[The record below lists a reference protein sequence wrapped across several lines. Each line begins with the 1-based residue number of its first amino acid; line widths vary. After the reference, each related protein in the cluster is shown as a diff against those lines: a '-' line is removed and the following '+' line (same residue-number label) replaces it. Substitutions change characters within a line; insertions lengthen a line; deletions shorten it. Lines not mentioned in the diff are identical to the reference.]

1 MGAFQEFARA
11 AMVAGTKRGRRPVM
25 NAQQFYPRGLERE
38 LQQKTVAEFMRIY
51 RQFLEAA
58 LLGFSTFRDDQGDL
72 SESQPVLSAA
82 FNGEITSIA
91 QRTDRKAR
99 ENFSRQS
106 EMIIGAPYYPPGS
119 TEWILNDWH
128 ATFQDLCVSA
138 CAQQKTKI
146 AVIVAGA
153 KQAGWNKAQLEKAIE
168 KQLPSQFKH
177 RAELIARTEL
187 AKLNTAVTL
196 ETYRSAGVQYYKWL
210 TTIDGRERESH
221 ALMNDRICSVTD
233 GDVYF
238 EQNPKQPL
246 RPIEHRRTGDMYHG
260 HPGTDFQCRCSMV
273 MWDPAIDGDYEVK
286 DSDLIEQRE
295 AEELAEKEAQE
306 RADAE
311 RKAKEQAEREK
322 AAEALKTAKEE
333 AKRAEAERQAA
344 EKARQEAE
352 ENARKL
358 AEEARAARLEAAAV
372 KRHAERTEEMER
384 AIVSAWNRRRILR
397 NAEARHAERTQEQ
410 ATAIQ
415 QRWDARQAKVKEAIK
430 TVDDIR
436 GEYSG
441 IKGLAFPSTVK
452 KAESQGKYTK
462 ALGLAQNFKAKVDA
476 EASKLDLLADP
487 LDAMRKHGLK
497 EAQAVQDAVRKKLE
511 YLEQFDIDKK
521 IKKLEFEIEYVEKNK
536 KYATWEVAK
545 KAYEKALAEVVK
557 KAAEEAEVKIDVLVS
572 AAKFA
577 KTKKFVTEVGKL
589 QKLAKPTTK
598 KELDDLNAKID
609 SVEQMA
615 VKSVLDP
622 KAGDIYNEVSFKPST
637 AKQRNAA
644 RFIDSGEWKSQD
656 ASLMPNASAAWRTA
670 TLEQKQAAYYY
681 TQGSKVNNEP
691 LYGAHYYSS
700 GKDVMEAVTKH
711 NPNLT
716 RLIDR
721 TSLPQDTWLRSG
733 QGWGTFSGVFGI
745 DLEAEINALN
755 NGKRSNDDIAKALTK
770 KFNGKTGT
778 QKAFLSTS
786 FSKNTGFLKSDLN
799 FKIFA
804 PKGTKCLYAE
814 PFSAYGVRDT
824 SPTKWDGKE
833 ATMRLPATDP
843 EFEGILQ
850 RGTEFKI
857 VGFEY
862 DQINNRWS
870 PILEIIKQS
879 VKPYIPGNPVIY

>member
-11 AMVAGTKRGRRPVM
+11 AMAAGTKRGRRPVM

-58 LLGFSTFRDDQGDL
+58 LVGFSTFRDDQGDL
-72 SESQPVLSAA
+72 SESQPVLSDA
-82 FNGEITSIA
+82 FKGELTSIA

-153 KQAGWNKAQLEKAIE
+153 KQAGWNKTQLEKAIE

-286 DSDLIEQRE
+286 DSDLLEQRE

-306 RADAE
+306 RAEAE

-322 AAEALKTAKEE
+322 AAEALKTAKEA

-397 NAEARHAERTQEQ
+397 NAEARHADRTQEQ

-415 QRWDARQAKVKEAIK
+415 QRWDARQAKIKEAIK

-462 ALGLAQNFKAKVDA
+462 AAGLAQNFKAKVDA

-545 KAYEKALAEVVK
+545 KAYEKALAGVKFQKGVSDATAKVTALESLAKSAKDKTLTGYVNKLKKAGTPTTQAELDALNKEIDKAEKRAAKVKPKDPSSVDLPILPNEKVVK
-557 KAAEEAEVKIDVLVS
+557 MIREFRKTTDDRADDKFRPYSEQLWTQLSHDEKIVL
-572 AAKFA
+572 
-577 KTKKFVTEVGKL
+577 TK
-589 QKLAKPTTK
+589 
-598 KELDDLNAKID
+598 
-609 SVEQMA
+609 
-615 VKSVLDP
+615 
-622 KAGDIYNEVSFKPST
+622 
-637 AKQRNAA
+637 
-644 RFIDSGEWKSQD
+644 
-656 ASLMPNASAAWRTA
+656 
-670 TLEQKQAAYYY
+670 Y
-681 TQGSKVNNEP
+681 TQTYSYLNEP
-691 LYGAHYYSS
+691 LRKVKYLGNRPSS
-700 GKDVMEAVTKH
+700 EFTNDLPILTSAIEKSVITDDCVVTRGTENFVTSAGVDLSSLKKGDVFV
-711 NPNLT
+711 
-716 RLIDR
+716 D
-721 TSLPQDTWLRSG
+721 G
-733 QGWGTFSGVFGI
+733 G
-745 DLEAEINALN
+745 
-755 NGKRSNDDIAKALTK
+755 
-770 KFNGKTGT
+770 
-778 QKAFLSTS
+778 FLSTS
-786 FSKNTGFLKSDLN
+786 VKEGYGLSKTYTLK
-799 FKIFA
+799 IA
-804 PKGTKCLYAE
+804 VPKGSKGIYAE
-814 PFSAYGVRDT
+814 PFTHFNDSYKHDFG
-824 SPTKWDGKE
+824 SGNIWNGKNKE
-833 ATMRLPATDP
+833 SFGHEREM
-843 EFEGILQ
+843 ILQ
-850 RGTEFKI
+850 RGSK
-857 VGFEY
+857 
-862 DQINNRWS
+862 
-870 PILEIIKQS
+870 LEVVQ
-879 VKPYIPGNPVIY
+879 VNGHTIYCKLIGQLYSQP